1 MIGCGLP
8 LSLVESEFFKSFM
21 RDVDPK
27 YRLPSRYH
35 LTNKLIPQARE
46 KRVAAV
52 NCQLDKAKHV
62 ALTVDIWTDR
72 RMHSY
77 LGVTIHTFVNWE
89 AKAHLLHFAAFKGS
103 HTGARIAAELEKV
116 IEQHGLHGKVVHIVS
131 DNASNMRK
139 AFELLR
145 LKDGDDE
152 EESANGTDDML
163 DDEALFED
171 LHEDDGIEVSQVIDR
186 HCLSRLSCFAHSIQ
200 LAIKDAM
207 DKCTSARPIM
217 AKCCKIAN
225 CCHQSALFREQFEI
239 KFGQGR
245 SVPRTNATRWSSLYH
260 QVSAILELDD
270 QLLTDLLRETSH
282 DNLVLTAKDM
292 ASLKEF
298 VEILQP
304 FSEVMAFY
312 NWMNNTSVWLVG

>member
-1 MIGCGLP
+1 
-8 LSLVESEFFKSFM
+8 M

-35 LTNKLIPQARE
+35 LTHKLIPQARD
-46 KRVAAV
+46 KRVAAMKE
-52 NCQLDKAKHV
+52 QLDKAKHV

-77 LGVTIHTFVNWE
+77 VGITVHTFLNWE
-89 AKAHLLHFAAFKGS
+89 AKSYLLHFAAFKGS

-116 IEQHGLHGKVVHIVS
+116 IDEHSLQGKVVHIVS

-145 LKDGDDE
+145 LKDVDDDE
-152 EESANGTDDML
+152 DAATGTDDLL
-163 DDEALFED
+163 DDDALFED

-186 HCLSRLSCFAHSIQ
+186 HCLSRLSCFAHSVQ
-200 LAIKDAM
+200 LAIKEAM
-207 DKCTSARPIM
+207 AKCTTARSIM
-217 AKCCKIAN
+217 AKCCKLAN
-225 CCHQSALFREQFEI
+225 CCHQSAIFRDQFES

-245 SVPRTNATRWSSLYH
+245 SIPSTNATRWSSLYQ
-260 QVSAILELDD
+260 QVSAIVELDD
-270 QLLTDLLRETSH
+270 LLLTDLLRETGH
-282 DNLVLTAKDM
+282 DNLVFTAKDT

-298 VEILQP
+298 VEILLP
-304 FSEVMAFY
+304 FAEVK
-312 NWMNNTSVWLVG
+312 TR